1 MSVLIESL
9 CQCLGRPGLFGT
21 GSGQGLDRIRK
32 AGEAMKIDRFYQAL
46 VARRAR
52 AALTMVATMVV
63 ISSATPAAHGLE
75 FPMTTQLSLPDGAY
89 LVASQVHQENP
100 DKQVAALYANLNTKK
115 SVSAID
121 LRAVALASRQIEL
134 ARTPNGAK
142 QVAFSIIRTE
152 YKRWNASQEA
162 CLVKLWTK
170 ESHWN
175 YKAHNYR
182 SGAHGIPQS
191 FPATKMESVGLD
203 WRTNPVTQI
212 RWGLNYI
219 DKRYGSPCKA
229 LYRHNVRGAY

>member
-1 MSVLIESL
+1 M
-9 CQCLGRPGLFGT
+9 
-21 GSGQGLDRIRK
+21 RK
-32 AGEAMKIDRFYQAL
+32 AGEVMKIDRFYQAP
-46 VARRAR
+46 VARRGR
-52 AALTMVATMVV
+52 AAWAMVATMVV
-63 ISSATPAAHGLE
+63 ISSATPSAYGLE
-75 FPMTTQLSLPDGAY
+75 FPMTTQLALPNGAY
-89 LVASQVHQENP
+89 LIAGGVHQENP
-100 DKQVAALYANLNTKK
+100 DKQVAALYANIDTKR

-121 LRAVALASRQIEL
+121 LRAVALATRQIEL
-134 ARTPNGAK
+134 ARTPYGAK
-142 QVAFSIIRTE
+142 QVATSIIRTE
-152 YKRWNASQEA
+152 YKKWNASQEK
-162 CLVKLWTK
+162 CLIKLWTK

-182 SGAHGIPQS
+182 SGAHGIAQS

>member
-1 MSVLIESL
+1 MRV
-9 CQCLGRPGLFGT
+9 
-21 GSGQGLDRIRK
+21 
-32 AGEAMKIDRFYQAL
+32 GEAMKIDRFYQTL
-46 VARRAR
+46 VRRRGR
-52 AALTMVATMVV
+52 AAWTMVGAMIVLST
-63 ISSATPAAHGLE
+63 ATPSSYGLE
-75 FPMTTQLSLPDGAY
+75 FPMTTQLTIPNGAY

-100 DKQVAALYANLNTKK
+100 EQQVAALYANLNTKK

-121 LRAVALASRQIEL
+121 LRAVSLASRQIEL
-134 ARTPNGAK
+134 ARTPKGA
-142 QVAFSIIRTE
+142 QQAAFNIIRTE
-152 YKRWNASQEA
+152 YKKWNKSQEA
-162 CLVKLWTK
+162 CLVKIWTK

-191 FPATKMESVGLD
+191 YPAIKMESVGLD

-229 LYRHNVRGAY
+229 LYRHNVRGSY

>member
-1 MSVLIESL
+1 
-9 CQCLGRPGLFGT
+9 
-21 GSGQGLDRIRK
+21 
-32 AGEAMKIDRFYQAL
+32 MKIDRFYQAL

-52 AALTMVATMVV
+52 AAWAMVATMVV
-63 ISSATPAAHGLE
+63 MSSATPSSYGLE
-75 FPMTTQLSLPDGAY
+75 FPMTTQLSLPDQNTEAY

-100 DKQVAALYANLNTKK
+100 DQQVAALYANLNTKK
-115 SVSAID
+115 SVAAID

-152 YKRWNASQEA
+152 YKRWNASQEQ

-182 SGAHGIPQS
+182 SGAHGIAQAY
-191 FPATKMESVGLD
+191 PAIKMESQGLD
-203 WRTNPVTQI
+203 WRTNAVTQI

-229 LYRHNVRGAY
+229 LYRHNARGAY

>member
-1 MSVLIESL
+1 MRV
-9 CQCLGRPGLFGT
+9 
-21 GSGQGLDRIRK
+21 
-32 AGEAMKIDRFYQAL
+32 GEAMKIDRFYQTL
-46 VARRAR
+46 VRRRGR
-52 AALTMVATMVV
+52 AAWTMVGAMIVLST
-63 ISSATPAAHGLE
+63 ATPSSYGLE
-75 FPMTTQLSLPDGAY
+75 FPMTTQLTIPNGAY

-100 DKQVAALYANLNTKK
+100 EQQVAALYANLNTKK

-121 LRAVALASRQIEL
+121 LRAVSLASRQIEL
-134 ARTPNGAK
+134 ARTPKGA
-142 QVAFSIIRTE
+142 QQAAFNIIRTE
-152 YKRWNASQEA
+152 YKKWNKSQEA

-191 FPATKMESVGLD
+191 YPAIKMESVGLD

-229 LYRHNVRGAY
+229 LYRHNVRGSY

>member
-1 MSVLIESL
+1 
-9 CQCLGRPGLFGT
+9 
-21 GSGQGLDRIRK
+21 
-32 AGEAMKIDRFYQAL
+32 MKIDRFYQAL

-52 AALTMVATMVV
+52 AAWAMVATMVV
-63 ISSATPAAHGLE
+63 MSTATPSSYGLE
-75 FPMTTQLSLPDGAY
+75 FPMTTQLSLPDQNSGAY

-100 DKQVAALYANLNTKK
+100 DQQVAALYANLNTKK

-152 YKRWNASQEA
+152 YKRWNASQEK

-182 SGAHGIPQS
+182 SGAHGIAQAY
-191 FPATKMESVGLD
+191 PAIKMESQGLD
-203 WRTNPVTQI
+203 WRTNAVTQI

-229 LYRHNVRGAY
+229 LYRHNARGAY

>member
-1 MSVLIESL
+1 MRV
-9 CQCLGRPGLFGT
+9 
-21 GSGQGLDRIRK
+21 
-32 AGEAMKIDRFYQAL
+32 GEAMKIDRFYQTL
-46 VARRAR
+46 VRRRGR
-52 AALTMVATMVV
+52 AAWTMVGAMIVLST
-63 ISSATPAAHGLE
+63 ATPSSYGLE
-75 FPMTTQLSLPDGAY
+75 FPMTTQLTIPNGAY

-100 DKQVAALYANLNTKK
+100 EQQVAALYANLNTKK

-121 LRAVALASRQIEL
+121 LRAVSLASRQIEL
-134 ARTPNGAK
+134 ARTPKGA
-142 QVAFSIIRTE
+142 QQAAFNIIRTE
-152 YKRWNASQEA
+152 YKKWNKSQEA

-182 SGAHGIPQS
+182 SGAHGIAQS
-191 FPATKMESVGLD
+191 YPAIKMESVGLD

-229 LYRHNVRGAY
+229 LYRHNVRGSY